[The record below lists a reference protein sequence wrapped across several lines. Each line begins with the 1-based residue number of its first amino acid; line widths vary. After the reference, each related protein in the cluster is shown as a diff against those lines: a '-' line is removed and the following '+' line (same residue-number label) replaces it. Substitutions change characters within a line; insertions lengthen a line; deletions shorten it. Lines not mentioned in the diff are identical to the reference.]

1 MAKLAE
7 GQEMM
12 SRINITVTNAEIA
25 YLRAKQR
32 EGYGISQFIR
42 YLLEQA
48 EQKDKARKAILE
60 ENKLN

>member
-1 MAKLAE
+1 MPKQRATETIYTRL
-7 GQEMM
+7 
-12 SRINITVTNAEIA
+12 NISVSVEELA

-48 EQKDKARKAILE
+48 KEKDEVRKAQ